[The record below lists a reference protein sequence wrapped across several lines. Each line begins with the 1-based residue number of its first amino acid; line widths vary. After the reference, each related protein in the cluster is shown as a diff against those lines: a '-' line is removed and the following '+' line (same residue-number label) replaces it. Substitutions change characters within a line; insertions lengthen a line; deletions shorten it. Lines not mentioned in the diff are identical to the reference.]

1 MRQLTENKGQIC
13 SMGRLRQQRG
23 FTLVEL
29 AIVVTIIAILT
40 VAILQGQ
47 SIVFNARVA
56 STMSIAHDLSVASQ
70 TFKNRFHY
78 LPGDLPNPG
87 NYIPNLPPACIALTA
102 PGTPNLGDGQILPP
116 TESLCAVEELFQL
129 GLIKADPDPS
139 NPPYHMLQNPFT
151 SGTIRLVA
159 VSAVAAN
166 YPAVWPTTTANLIEF
181 QNLPC
186 EAVIAVDT
194 SLDDGILNSGKA
206 MASVPTCQIG
216 AGITVQYF
224 AMSLN

>member
-1 MRQLTENKGQIC
+1 MCSIGCSRRQL
-13 SMGRLRQQRG
+13 G

-29 AIVVTIIAILT
+29 AIVVAIIAILT

-47 SIVFNARVA
+47 SIIFNARVA
-56 STMSIAHDLSVASQ
+56 STMSVAHDLSAASQ
-70 TFKNRFHY
+70 AFKNRFHY

-87 NYIPNLPPACIALTA
+87 NYIPNLPPACLNLTL
-102 PGTPNLGDGQILPP
+102 GTPGLGDGQIIPP
-116 TESLCAVEELFQL
+116 NESQCATEELFQL

-139 NPPYHMLQNPFT
+139 NPPYHMLQNSFT
-151 SGTIRLVA
+151 SGTIRLVS
-159 VSAVAAN
+159 VGAVAAN
-166 YPAVWPTTTANLIEF
+166 YLPAVWPTTTANLIEF

-194 SLDDGILNSGKA
+194 SLDDGVLNTGKA

-216 AGITVQYF
+216 TGVIVPYF
-224 AMSLN
+224 AISLN